1 MRFLSDEEARE
12 AMEKELEQPAP
23 QHILDILITARPIP
37 GKETSEVP
45 ITTLENCAVERS
57 KEVAAETEDEEVSVT
72 IQEHIERSKEVK
84 EEPVMMIGKAGNT
97 VTERVKELERD
108 PGDVET
114 KENDLAETT
123 VETTTSGHA
132 NAWMKEEKEV
142 PIERG
147 KEVTEEPAMMIG
159 KAGNTVT
166 ERVKGLERD
175 PDDVAKKEN
184 DPPNGG
190 SCGKSGA
197 SLKTA
202 SKKSLPP
209 GDRGGSIADGE
220 RQEDTAECG
229 TRQGAWERT
238 GGESE
243 RLADV

>member
-1 MRFLSDEEARE
+1 M
-12 AMEKELEQPAP
+12 
-23 QHILDILITARPIP
+23 
-37 GKETSEVP
+37 P

-57 KEVAAETEDEEVSVT
+57 KEVAAEMQDEEVSVT

-114 KENDLAETT
+114 KEND
-123 VETTTSGHA
+123 
-132 NAWMKEEKEV
+132 
-142 PIERG
+142 
-147 KEVTEEPAMMIG
+147 
-159 KAGNTVT
+159 
-166 ERVKGLERD
+166 
-175 PDDVAKKEN
+175 
-184 DPPNGG
+184 PPNGG

-202 SKKSLPP
+202 P
-209 GDRGGSIADGE
+209 GDKGGSIADGE

-229 TRQGAWERT
+229 TRHGAWERT